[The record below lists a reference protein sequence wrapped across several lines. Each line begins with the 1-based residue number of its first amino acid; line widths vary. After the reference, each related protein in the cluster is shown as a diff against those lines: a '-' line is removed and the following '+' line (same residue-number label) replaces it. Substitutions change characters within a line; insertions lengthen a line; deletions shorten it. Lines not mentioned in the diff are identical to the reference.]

1 MYDFKDFK
9 VNSMLP
15 PLQKDSS
22 TEKTRR
28 SNIREALIKKIL
40 VAAEHI
46 FALKGY
52 NGATIEAIAEQ
63 SELSKQNMLYYF
75 SSKELLYQ
83 AVLRRIF
90 HLWIDSLNL
99 LGQQGEDPATMLSN
113 YIRGKLEISRTMPNA
128 SKVFANEIINGAPH
142 IKQYLKDNLL
152 PALEEDV
159 KLVKEWISQGKMDD
173 IDPYHLFFVI
183 WASTQT
189 YADFSSQIQLAL
201 DKPSLD
207 SDDFNAAGDF
217 LTHTLLK
224 GIGLTT

>member
-1 MYDFKDFK
+1 MFEQPQEDRT
-9 VNSMLP
+9 
-15 PLQKDSS
+15 
-22 TEKTRR
+22 TEKNRRR
-28 SNIREALIKKIL
+28 SNIRAALIHRIL
-40 VAAEHI
+40 EAAEHV

-75 SSKELLYQ
+75 SSKEILYQ
-83 AVLRRIF
+83 AVLKKVL
-90 HLWIDSLNL
+90 HMWMDSLNL
-99 LGQQGEDPATMLSN
+99 LNQEGEDPATMLSN
-113 YIRGKLEISRTMPNA
+113 YIRGKLEISRTKSNG
-128 SKVFANEIINGAPH
+128 SKVFANELINGAPH
-142 IKQYLKDNLL
+142 IKQYLKDNLI
-152 PALEEDV
+152 PVLEEDV
-159 KLVKEWISQGKMDD
+159 KLVRKWISQGKMDD

-207 SDDFNAAGDF
+207 SGDFKVAGDF

-224 GIGLTT
+224 GVGLKP

>member
-1 MYDFKDFK
+1 MFRQPQED
-9 VNSMLP
+9 N
-15 PLQKDSS
+15 S

-28 SNIREALIKKIL
+28 RTRIREALIQKIL
-40 VAAEHI
+40 DAAEHT
-46 FALKGY
+46 FAHKGF
-52 NGATIEAIAEQ
+52 NGATIEEIAEQ
-63 SELSKQNMLYYF
+63 CDLSKQNMLYYF
-75 SSKELLYQ
+75 SSKEVLYQ
-83 AVLRRIF
+83 EVLRKIF
-90 HLWIDSLNL
+90 HLWLDSLNL

-113 YIRGKLEISRTMPNA
+113 YIRGKLEISRTMPNG

-159 KLVKEWISQGKMDD
+159 KLVKEWIAQGKMDN

-224 GIGLTT
+224 GIGLTS

>member
-1 MYDFKDFK
+1 MFRHPQED
-9 VNSMLP
+9 NSI
-15 PLQKDSS
+15 
-22 TEKTRR
+22 EKPHRR
-28 SNIREALIKKIL
+28 SRMREALIQKIL
-40 VAAEHI
+40 DAAELT

-52 NGATIEAIAEQ
+52 NGATIEEIAE
-63 SELSKQNMLYYF
+63 ECDLSKQNMLYYF
-75 SSKELLYQ
+75 SSKEVLYQ
-83 AVLRRIF
+83 AVLRKIF
-90 HLWIDSLNL
+90 HMWLHSLNL
-99 LGQQGEDPATMLSN
+99 LSQQGEDPATMLSN
-113 YIRGKLEISRTMPNA
+113 YIRGKLEISRTMPNG

-201 DKPSLD
+201 DKPNLD
-207 SDDFNAAGDF
+207 NGDFNAAGDF

-224 GIGLTT
+224 GIGLTS